1 LLSDVAH
8 LSLEHDHAQNPAAI
22 LDEDRAPRK
31 TLIRELSTESA
42 RLGLLREH
50 NKAERSRLTTI
61 E

>member
-1 LLSDVAH
+1 VAH
-8 LSLEHDHAQNPAAI
+8 LSLGHDHARNPAAI

-31 TLIRELSTESA
+31 ALIRELSTKFA
-42 RLGLLREH
+42 RLELLREH